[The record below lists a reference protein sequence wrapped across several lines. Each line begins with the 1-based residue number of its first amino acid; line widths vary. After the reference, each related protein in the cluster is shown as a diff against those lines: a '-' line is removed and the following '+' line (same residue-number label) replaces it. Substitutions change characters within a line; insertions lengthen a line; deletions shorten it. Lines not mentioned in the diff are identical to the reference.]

1 MSEIKK
7 KISTIQEDVRRDL
20 DISRDEYALCSY
32 VQYRQADNRQRR
44 RGFCCDDKAEIA
56 DFVGISRQGLYKML
70 ARLDAKKLIDIDQV
84 DGAIS
89 VSTKFTDAENACQLS
104 LHERVN
110 KVDTECKQSL
120 HETRFSVNKVTHIKE
135 YDIRE
140 KEKEEIKEEDIVR
153 FDDFSSGENGSLS
166 AKAKSKKSPPG
177 SAPPPIVFEV
187 VDFLNKTTGSEF
199 RPNSKSTS
207 DPINA
212 RLKEG
217 FTEADLKLVVEHKN
231 LQWGADPK
239 MFEYLR
245 PKTLFGL
252 EKFESYLQA
261 AKRWEQ
267 SGKPSL
273 TNTQKNG
280 AYKQPIGEDRSTSGA
295 FS

>member
-44 RGFCCDDKAEIA
+44 RGFCCDDKSEIA

-70 ARLDAKKLIDIDQV
+70 ARLDAKNLIDIDAV

-89 VSTKFTDAENACQLS
+89 VSTKFTDIENACQQS
-104 LHERVN
+104 LHDRVN
-110 KVDTECKQSL
+110 KVDTKCKQSL
-120 HETRFSVNKVTHIKE
+120 HEGEESVNKVTHIKE

-140 KEKEEIKEEDIVR
+140 KEKEEIKYDVSL
-153 FDDFSSGENGSLS
+153 DFSNQT
-166 AKAKSKKSPPG
+166 KAKSNRKKSANN
-177 SAPPPIVFEV
+177 SESNEVVLYV
-187 VDFLNKTTGSEF
+187 VDFLNQCTGAEF
-199 RPNSKSTS
+199 RPNSKSTA
-207 DPINA
+207 DPISA

-217 FTEADLKLVVEHKN
+217 FSEDDLKLVVEHKN

-245 PKTLFGL
+245 PKTLFGQ

-261 AKRWEQ
+261 AKRWQ
-267 SGKPSL
+267 SSGKPSI
-273 TNTQKNG
+273 TQQQKNG
-280 AYKQPIGEDRSTSGA
+280 AYKQTGEDRSTTGA

>member
-70 ARLDAKKLIDIDQV
+70 ARLDAKKLIDIDPV
-84 DGAIS
+84 DGSIS
-89 VSTKFTDAENACQLS
+89 VSTKFTDIENACQQS

-120 HETRFSVNKVTHIKE
+120 HETQFRVNKVTHIKE

-140 KEKEEIKEEDIVR
+140 KEKEEIEKEDIVQ
-153 FDDFSSGENGSLS
+153 FGDFSNQP
-166 AKAKSKKSPPG
+166 KVKSNRKKSANN
-177 SAPPPIVFEV
+177 SESNEVVLYV
-187 VDFLNKTTGSEF
+187 VDFLNQCTGSEF
-199 RPNSKSTS
+199 RPNSKSTAE
-207 DPINA
+207 PISA

-217 FTEADLKLVVEHKN
+217 FSEDDLKLVVEHKN
-231 LQWGADPK
+231 LQWGGDTK

-245 PKTLFGL
+245 PKTLFGQ

-261 AKRWEQ
+261 AKRWQ
-267 SGKPSL
+267 ASGKPSL
-273 TNTQKNG
+273 TQQKNG
-280 AYKQPIGEDRSTSGA
+280 AYKQTGEDRSTTGA